1 MSDQSSN
8 STSPQQAPDDTMFR
22 AIVEGAIEGI
32 LIHRDQKP
40 LYVNPAWARLHGL
53 KVDDVLKMDDVLPL
67 IHESER
73 PRILSYMQQRMRGEA
88 APTQYEYRGVRADG
102 TVFWLENLVQQISW
116 CGEPAIQATVIDITR
131 RKKAEQALL
140 LSEAHFRSGFED
152 GPIGVTFVDRNLNFI
167 RVNRAFCEMT
177 GYSEDELL
185 HLTTTELTLP
195 EDLNSD
201 SPQPDT
207 TANEFANFSVRKK
220 YVRKDGGI
228 VWVRLSAH
236 WIFDGDGD
244 GESAYRMTLIENVTD
259 RVQARLAVEAS
270 ERRFRNLVEGSI
282 QGILIHRDDKPLF
295 VNDAWSQI
303 FGYTAA
309 EVRQASTTLQFAAPE
324 EHERLQGYREARMA
338 GDPAPT
344 RYEYKGL
351 RKNGTTVWL
360 ENNVRV
366 VGWDGGPAIQSTIID
381 CTERKLRENEL
392 ESFNQELER
401 RVAERTAELEA
412 ANEKLLG
419 EVTERQRA
427 ETKLRESRALYE
439 SLVET
444 IPLCVARKNLA
455 GEFVFVNK
463 ALRDTFG
470 KSLEE
475 IVGRNDYDF
484 SPKEL
489 ADQYRKDDCRVIE
502 TGEQLDFVET
512 SEFQG
517 EKRHIQTM
525 KTPIRNLDGE
535 ISGTQLVFWDI
546 TPQVEAAEI
555 RKEAQEELEL
565 RNRDLTSLLYVI
577 SHDLKEPVRAI
588 QSFSMLISQQED
600 SQLDERN
607 RGFLKR
613 VIDASSRMQALL
625 DDVLLLSRAQRTVDA
640 SESVDLGELVKSVLQ
655 ILSARIDE
663 TKASV
668 KVHEPLPIVLG
679 DRRWLIQALQ
689 NLVAN
694 ALKFSLPDEAPEVEI
709 ATADETELAGAEAG
723 IVVRDRGIG
732 VAPEHADRI
741 FDLFQRAV
749 GRNVEGTGAGLAIV
763 RGIAERHG
771 GGCRVIPR
779 DGGGSVFI
787 LTFGSAE
794 S

>member
-1 MSDQSSN
+1 MPDQPSNLASS
-8 STSPQQAPDDTMFR
+8 QQAPDDRMFR

-40 LYVNPAWARLHGL
+40 LYLNSAWARLHGL
-53 KVDDVLKMDDVLPL
+53 KVDDVLQMDDLLPL

-73 PRILSYMQQRMRGEA
+73 PRILRYMQQRMRGEA

-102 TVFWLENLVQQISW
+102 TVFWLENLVQQINW

-167 RVNRAFCEMT
+167 RVNRAFCDMT

-207 TANEFANFSVRKK
+207 TACEFANFSVRKK

-236 WIFDGDGD
+236 WIFDGDG
-244 GESAYRMTLIENVTD
+244 ESAYRMTLVENVTD

-282 QGILIHRDDKPLF
+282 QGILIHRNDKPLF
-295 VNDAWSQI
+295 VNGAWSQI
-303 FGYTAA
+303 FGYSAA
-309 EVRQASTTLQFAAPE
+309 EVREATSTLLFAAE
-324 EHERLQGYREARMA
+324 DEHERLRRYREARMT
-338 GDPAPT
+338 GDSAPT

-366 VGWDGGPAIQSTIID
+366 VDWDGGPAIQSTIID
-381 CTERKLRENEL
+381 CTQRKLREKEL

-412 ANEKLLG
+412 ANDQLLG
-419 EVTERQRA
+419 EVTERLRA
-427 ETKLRESRALYE
+427 EKKLRESTALYE

-444 IPLCVARKNLA
+444 IPLCVARKNLD

-463 ALRDTFG
+463 TLRDTFG

-475 IVGRNDYDF
+475 IVGRDDYDF

-489 ADQYRKDDCRVIE
+489 ADQYRKDDRRVIE

-517 EKRHIQTM
+517 EPRHIQTM

-535 ISGTQLVFWDI
+535 VSGTQLVFWDI

-555 RKEAQEELEL
+555 RKVAQEELEL

-588 QSFSMLISQQED
+588 QSFSMLIGQQED
-600 SQLDERN
+600 ALDERN

-663 TKASV
+663 THASV
-668 KVHEPLPIVLG
+668 TVQKPLPVVLG

-694 ALKFSLPDEAPEVEI
+694 ALKFTLPDEAPNVEI
-709 ATADETELAGAEAG
+709 ATANETELAGAEAG

-732 VAPEHADRI
+732 VDPEHAGRI

-779 DGGGSVFI
+779 EGGGSVFI

>member
-1 MSDQSSN
+1 MTDQPFKSA
-8 STSPQQAPDDTMFR
+8 SPQQAPDDTMFR
-22 AIVEGAIEGI
+22 SIVEGAIEGI

-40 LYVNPAWARLHGL
+40 LYVNPAWARFHGL
-53 KVDDVLKMDDVLPL
+53 DVGDVLQMDNVLPL

-73 PRILSYMQQRMRGEA
+73 PRLLGYMQQRMRGES
-88 APTQYEYRGVRADG
+88 APTQYEYRGVRSDG
-102 TVFWLENLVQQISW
+102 TVFWLENLVQQINW
-116 CGEPAIQATVIDITR
+116 CGESAIQATVIDISR

-152 GPIGVTFVDRNLNFI
+152 GPIGVTFVDRDLHFI

-177 GYSEDELL
+177 GYAEEELL

-195 EDLNSD
+195 DDLNSD

-236 WIFDGDGD
+236 WIFDGDG
-244 GESAYRMTLIENVTD
+244 ETAYRMTLVENVTD

-282 QGILIHRDDKPLF
+282 QGILIHRNEKPLF
-295 VNDAWSQI
+295 VNEAWSKI
-303 FGYTAA
+303 FGYSAA
-309 EVRQASTTLQFAAPE
+309 EVRAASTTLQFTAPE
-324 EHERLQGYREARMA
+324 EHERMLCYRDARMT
-338 GDPAPT
+338 GESAPT

-366 VGWDGGPAIQSTIID
+366 VDWDGGPAIQSTIID
-381 CTERKLRENEL
+381 CTERKLREKEL
-392 ESFNQELER
+392 ETFNEELER

-412 ANEKLLG
+412 ANHQLLG
-419 EVTERQRA
+419 EVTERLRI
-427 ETKLRESRALYE
+427 ESKLRESRGLYE

-444 IPLCVARKNLA
+444 IPLCVARKDLA
-455 GEFVFVNK
+455 GKFVFVNR

-475 IVGRNDYDF
+475 IVGHDDYDF
-484 SPKEL
+484 SPKVL
-489 ADQYRKDDCRVIE
+489 ADQYRKDDQSVIE

-512 SEFQG
+512 SQFRG

-525 KTPIRNLDGE
+525 KTPIRNLDGG

-555 RKEAQEELEL
+555 RKAAQDELEL

-588 QSFSMLISQQED
+588 QSFSMLISQQEN

-607 RGFLKR
+607 QGFLKR
-613 VIDASSRMQALL
+613 VIDASGRMQALL

-640 SESVDLGELVKSVLQ
+640 SESIDLSKIVGTVLQ
-655 ILSARIDE
+655 ILAARIEE
-663 TKASV
+663 TEASV
-668 KVHEPLPIVLG
+668 VVIDQLPVVLG

-694 ALKFSLPDEAPEVEI
+694 ALKFALPDEAPNIEI
-709 ATADETELAGAEAG
+709 ATATSTELAGDEAG
-723 IVVRDRGIG
+723 IVIRDRGPG
-732 VAPEHADRI
+732 VDVEHAERI

-763 RGIAERHG
+763 RGVAERHG
-771 GGCRVIPR
+771 GGCRVVPR
-779 DGGGSVFI
+779 EGGGSVFI
-787 LTFGSAE
+787 LTFGSNE

>member
-1 MSDQSSN
+1 MPDQPSN
-8 STSPQQAPDDTMFR
+8 SASPHTMFR
-22 AIVEGAIEGI
+22 SIVEGAIEGI

-40 LYVNPAWARLHGL
+40 LYANPAWARLHGL
-53 KVDDVLKMDDVLPL
+53 TVDDVLMMDDVLPL

-73 PRILSYMQQRMRGEA
+73 PRILSYMQQRMRGES

-102 TVFWLENLVQQISW
+102 TVFWLENLVQQIVW
-116 CGEPAIQATVIDITR
+116 CGEPAIQATVIDISR

-152 GPIGVTFVDRNLNFI
+152 GPIGVTFVDRDLHFI
-167 RVNRAFCEMT
+167 RVNRAFCEMIGFT
-177 GYSEDELL
+177 EEELL
-185 HLTTTELTLP
+185 TRTTTELTLP
-195 EDLNSD
+195 EDLKSD
-201 SPQPDT
+201 GPQPDT
-207 TANEFANFSVRKK
+207 TADEFANFTVRKK
-220 YVRKDGGI
+220 YVRRDGGI

-236 WIFDGDGD
+236 WIFDGN
-244 GESAYRMTLIENVTD
+244 GETAYRMTLVENVTE
-259 RVQARLAVEAS
+259 RVRARLAVEAS

-295 VNDAWSQI
+295 VNGAWSQI
-303 FGYTAA
+303 FGYSAA
-309 EVRQASTTLQFAAPE
+309 EVHEASSTLQFAAPE
-324 EHERLQGYREARMA
+324 EHERLQRYREARMA
-338 GDPAPT
+338 GESVPT
-344 RYEYKGL
+344 RYEYQGL

-366 VGWDGGPAIQSTIID
+366 VDWDGGPAIQSTIID
-381 CTERKLRENEL
+381 CTERKLREEEL
-392 ESFNQELER
+392 ETFNEELER
-401 RVAERTAELEA
+401 RVVERTAELEA
-412 ANEKLLG
+412 ANDQLVAEMI
-419 EVTERQRA
+419 ERLRA
-427 ETKLRESRALYE
+427 ETKLRESRTLYE

-444 IPLCVARKNLA
+444 IPLCVARKNLD
-455 GEFVFVNK
+455 GEFVFANR

-470 KSLEE
+470 KTLEE
-475 IVGRNDYDF
+475 IVGHNDYDF

-489 ADQYRKDDCRVIE
+489 ADQYRNDDQRVIE

-512 SEFQG
+512 SGFQG
-517 EKRHIQTM
+517 ETRHIQTL
-525 KTPIRNLDGE
+525 KTPIRNPDGQ
-535 ISGTQLVFWDI
+535 ITGTQLVFWDI

-555 RKEAQEELEL
+555 RKVAQEELEL

-588 QSFSMLISQQED
+588 QSFSMLIAQQED

-613 VIDASSRMQALL
+613 VIDASSRMQTLL

-640 SESVDLGELVKSVLQ
+640 SEPVDLAEIVKNVLQ
-655 ILSARIDE
+655 ILVARIEE
-663 TKASV
+663 TGASV
-668 KVHEPLPIVLG
+668 VIHEPLPVVTG

-694 ALKFSLPDEAPEVEI
+694 ALKFTLPEEPANVEI

-723 IVVRDRGIG
+723 LVVRDRGPG
-732 VAPEHADRI
+732 VDPKHAERI

-749 GRNVEGTGAGLAIV
+749 GRDVEGTGAGLAIV

-779 DGGGSVFI
+779 EGGGSVFV
-787 LTFGSAE
+787 LTFGSNEA
-794 S
+794 

>member
-8 STSPQQAPDDTMFR
+8 SISPQQAPDDTMFR

-102 TVFWLENLVQQISW
+102 TAFWLENLVQQISW

-152 GPIGVTFVDRNLNFI
+152 GPIGVTFVDRYLNFI
-167 RVNRAFCEMT
+167 RVNRAFCDMT
-177 GYSEDELL
+177 GYSEDELV

-207 TANEFANFSVRKK
+207 TASEFANFSVRKK

-244 GESAYRMTLIENVTD
+244 SAYRMTLVENVTD

-303 FGYTAA
+303 FGYSPA
-309 EVRQASTTLQFAAPE
+309 EVREASTTLDFAAPE
-324 EHERLQGYREARMA
+324 EHERLQGYREARMT
-338 GDPAPT
+338 GDSAPT

-366 VGWDGGPAIQSTIID
+366 VDWDGGPAIQSTIID
-381 CTERKLRENEL
+381 CTQRKLRENEL
-392 ESFNQELER
+392 ETFNQELER
-401 RVAERTAELEA
+401 RVVERTAELEA
-412 ANEKLLG
+412 ANDQLLG

-444 IPLCVARKNLA
+444 IPLCVARKDRD
-455 GEFVFVNK
+455 GKFVFVNR

-470 KSLEE
+470 KTLEE
-475 IVGRNDYDF
+475 IVGQDDYAF
-484 SPKEL
+484 SPKDL
-489 ADQYRKDDCRVIE
+489 ADQYRKDDQRVIE

-517 EKRHIQTM
+517 ETRHIQTM
-525 KTPIRNLDGE
+525 KTPILNLDGE

-555 RKEAQEELEL
+555 RKVAQEELEL

-640 SESVDLGELVKSVLQ
+640 SESVDLGELASSVLQ

-694 ALKFSLPDEAPEVEI
+694 ALKFSRPDEAPDVEI
-709 ATADETELAGAEAG
+709 ATADATELAGAEAG

-732 VAPEHADRI
+732 VDSEHAERI

-779 DGGGSVFI
+779 EGGGAVFI
-787 LTFGSAE
+787 LTFGSTE
-794 S
+794 D

>member
-1 MSDQSSN
+1 MPDHSSN

-73 PRILSYMQQRMRGEA
+73 PRLLSYMQQRMRGEA

-102 TVFWLENLVQQISW
+102 TVFWLENLVQQINW

-207 TANEFANFSVRKK
+207 TASEFANFSVRKK

-236 WIFDGDGD
+236 WIFDGDG
-244 GESAYRMTLIENVTD
+244 ESAYRMTLVENVTD

-303 FGYTAA
+303 FGYSPA
-309 EVRQASTTLQFAAPE
+309 EVREASTTLDFAAPE
-324 EHERLQGYREARMA
+324 EHERLQDYREARMT
-338 GDPAPT
+338 GDSAPT

-366 VGWDGGPAIQSTIID
+366 VDWDGGPAIQSTIID
-381 CTERKLRENEL
+381 CTQRKLREKEL

-412 ANEKLLG
+412 TNEKLLG
-419 EVTERQRA
+419 EVTERLRA

-444 IPLCVARKNLA
+444 VPLCVARKNLA

-475 IVGRNDYDF
+475 IVGRDDYDF

-489 ADQYRKDDCRVIE
+489 ADQYRKDDHRVIE

-535 ISGTQLVFWDI
+535 VSGTQLVFWDI

-555 RKEAQEELEL
+555 RKVAQEELEL

-588 QSFSMLISQQED
+588 QSFSMLISQQEG

-640 SESVDLGELVKSVLQ
+640 SESVDLGELIKSVLQ

-663 TKASV
+663 TNASITV
-668 KVHEPLPIVLG
+668 KEPLPVVLG

-694 ALKFSLPDEAPEVEI
+694 ALKFSLPDEAPDVEI
-709 ATADETELAGAEAG
+709 ATADATELAGAEAG

-732 VAPEHADRI
+732 VDPEHADRI

>member
-8 STSPQQAPDDTMFR
+8 SASSQPAPDDTMFR

-40 LYVNPAWARLHGL
+40 LYVNPAWARIHGL
-53 KVDDVLKMDDVLPL
+53 DVEDVLQMDDVLPL

-73 PRILSYMQQRMRGEA
+73 PRLLSYMEQRMRGEA
-88 APTQYEYRGVRADG
+88 APTRYEYRGVQADG
-102 TVFWLENLVQQISW
+102 TVFWLENLVQQIDW

-152 GPIGVTFVDRNLNFI
+152 GPIGVTFVDRDLQFI
-167 RVNRAFCEMT
+167 RVNRAFCDMT
-177 GYSEDELL
+177 GYTEEELL
-185 HLTTTELTLP
+185 HLKTTDLTLA
-195 EDLNSD
+195 EDLHSD

-207 TANEFANFSVRKK
+207 SADEFSNFSVRKK
-220 YVRKDGGI
+220 YVRKDGGV

-236 WIFDGDGD
+236 WIFDGDG
-244 GESAYRMTLIENVTD
+244 ETAYRMTLVENVTD
-259 RVQARLAVEAS
+259 RVQARLAVESS

-295 VNDAWSQI
+295 VNEAWSQI
-303 FGYTAA
+303 FGYSAA
-309 EVRQASTTLQFAAPE
+309 EVRSTSTTLNFAAPE
-324 EHERLQGYREARMA
+324 EHKRLQGYREARMN
-338 GDPAPT
+338 GEPAPK

-366 VGWDGGPAIQSTIID
+366 VDWDGGPAIQSTIID
-381 CTERKLRENEL
+381 CTERKLREKEL
-392 ESFNQELER
+392 ETFNEELER
-401 RVAERTAELEA
+401 RVNERTAELES
-412 ANEKLLG
+412 ANDQLLG
-419 EVTERQRA
+419 EVTERLSA
-427 ETKLRESRALYE
+427 EKKLRESRALYE

-444 IPLCVARKNLA
+444 IPLCVARKDLD
-455 GEFVFVNK
+455 GKFVFVNH

-470 KSLEE
+470 KTLKE
-475 IVGRNDYDF
+475 IVGQDDYAF
-484 SPKEL
+484 SPKKL
-489 ADQYRKDDCRVIE
+489 ADQYRKDDQRVIE

-512 SEFQG
+512 SEFKG
-517 EKRHIQTM
+517 EQRHIQTL

-555 RKEAQEELEL
+555 RRVAQEELEL

-600 SQLDERN
+600 SLDERN

-613 VIDASSRMQALL
+613 VIDASGRMQALL
-625 DDVLLLSRAQRTVDA
+625 DDVLLLSRAQRTVDP
-640 SESVDLGELVKSVLQ
+640 SESVDLAEIIQSVLQ
-655 ILSARIDE
+655 ILSARIEE
-663 TKASV
+663 TGASV
-668 KVHEPLPIVLG
+668 TVQGQLPVVLG

-694 ALKFSLPDEAPEVEI
+694 ALKFTTPDTAPEIEI
-709 ATADETELAGAEAG
+709 ATANEEELAGAEAG
-723 IVVRDRGIG
+723 LVVRDRGPG
-732 VAPEHADRI
+732 VNAEHADRI

-749 GRNVEGTGAGLAIV
+749 SRNVEGTGAGLAIV
-763 RGIAERHG
+763 RGVAERHG
-771 GGCRVIPR
+771 GGCRVVPR
-779 DGGGSVFI
+779 EGGGSIFI
-787 LTFGSAE
+787 LTFGSNG

>member
-8 STSPQQAPDDTMFR
+8 SISPQQAPDDTMFR

-102 TVFWLENLVQQISW
+102 TAFWLENLVQQISW

-152 GPIGVTFVDRNLNFI
+152 GPIGVTFVDRYLNFI
-167 RVNRAFCEMT
+167 RVNRAFCDMT
-177 GYSEDELL
+177 GYSEDELV

-207 TANEFANFSVRKK
+207 TASEFANFSVRKK

-244 GESAYRMTLIENVTD
+244 SAYRMTLVENVTD

-303 FGYTAA
+303 FGYSPA
-309 EVRQASTTLQFAAPE
+309 EVREASTTLDFAAPE
-324 EHERLQGYREARMA
+324 EHERLQGYREARMT
-338 GDPAPT
+338 GDSAPT

-366 VGWDGGPAIQSTIID
+366 VDWDGGPAIQSTIID
-381 CTERKLRENEL
+381 CTQRKLRENEL
-392 ESFNQELER
+392 ETFNQELER
-401 RVAERTAELEA
+401 RVVERTAELEA
-412 ANEKLLG
+412 ANDQLLG

-444 IPLCVARKNLA
+444 IPLCVARKDRD
-455 GEFVFVNK
+455 GKFVFVNR

-470 KSLEE
+470 KTLEE
-475 IVGRNDYDF
+475 IVGQDDYAF
-484 SPKEL
+484 SPKDL
-489 ADQYRKDDCRVIE
+489 ADQYRKDDQRVIE

-517 EKRHIQTM
+517 ETRHIQTM
-525 KTPIRNLDGE
+525 KTPILNLDGE

-555 RKEAQEELEL
+555 RKVAQEELEL

-640 SESVDLGELVKSVLQ
+640 SESVDLGELASSVLQ

-694 ALKFSLPDEAPEVEI
+694 ALKFSQPDEAPDVEI
-709 ATADETELAGAEAG
+709 ATADATELAGAEAG

-732 VAPEHADRI
+732 VDSEHAERI

-779 DGGGSVFI
+779 EGGGAVFI
-787 LTFGSAE
+787 LTFGSTE
-794 S
+794 D

>member
-1 MSDQSSN
+1 MPDQSSN
-8 STSPQQAPDDTMFR
+8 SANSQQAPDDTMFR

-53 KVDDVLKMDDVLPL
+53 TVDDVLKMDDVLPL

-73 PRILSYMQQRMRGEA
+73 PRILSYMQQRMRGES

-102 TVFWLENLVQQISW
+102 TVFWLENLVQQITW
-116 CGEPAIQATVIDITR
+116 CGEPAIQATVIDISR
-131 RKKAEQALL
+131 RKQAEQALL

-152 GPIGVTFVDRNLNFI
+152 GPIGVTFVDRDLHFI
-167 RVNRAFCEMT
+167 RVNRAFCEMIGFT
-177 GYSEDELL
+177 EEELL
-185 HLTTTELTLP
+185 SRTTTELTLP

-201 SPQPDT
+201 GPQPDT
-207 TANEFANFSVRKK
+207 TADEFANFTVRKK

-236 WIFDGDGD
+236 WIFDGN
-244 GESAYRMTLIENVTD
+244 GETAYRMTLVENVTD
-259 RVQARLAVEAS
+259 RVRARLAVEAS

-295 VNDAWSQI
+295 VNSAWSQI
-303 FGYTAA
+303 FGYSAA
-309 EVRQASTTLQFAAPE
+309 EVHEASSTLQFAAPE
-324 EHERLQGYREARMA
+324 EHDRLQGYRLARMA
-338 GDPAPT
+338 GESVPT
-344 RYEYKGL
+344 RYEYQGL

-366 VGWDGGPAIQSTIID
+366 VDWDGGPAIQSTIID
-381 CTERKLRENEL
+381 CTERKLREEEL
-392 ESFNQELER
+392 ETFNEELER
-401 RVAERTAELEA
+401 RVVERTAELEA
-412 ANEKLLG
+412 ANDQLVG
-419 EVTERQRA
+419 EMIERLRA
-427 ETKLRESRALYE
+427 ETKLRESRTLYE

-444 IPLCVARKNLA
+444 IPLCVARKNLD
-455 GEFVFVNK
+455 GEFVFVNR

-489 ADQYRKDDCRVIE
+489 ADQYRNDDQRVIE

-512 SEFQG
+512 SQFRG
-517 EKRHIQTM
+517 EKRHIQTL
-525 KTPIRNLDGE
+525 KTPIRNPDGE
-535 ISGTQLVFWDI
+535 ITGTQLVFWDI

-555 RKEAQEELEL
+555 RKVAQEELEL

-588 QSFSMLISQQED
+588 QSFSMLIKQQED
-600 SQLDERN
+600 SQLDDRS

-613 VIDASSRMQALL
+613 VIDASSRMQVLL

-640 SESVDLGELVKSVLQ
+640 SEPVALAELVKSVLQ
-655 ILSARIDE
+655 ILAARIDE
-663 TKASV
+663 SGATV
-668 KVHEPLPIVLG
+668 VVHEPLPVVKG

-694 ALKFSLPDEAPEVEI
+694 ALKFTLPGEQPNVEI
-709 ATADETELAGAEAG
+709 ATADESELAGAEAG
-723 IVVRDRGIG
+723 LVVRDRGPG
-732 VAPEHADRI
+732 VDPKHAERI

-749 GRNVEGTGAGLAIV
+749 GRDVEGTGAGLAIV

-771 GGCRVIPR
+771 GGCRVIAR
-779 DGGGSVFI
+779 EGGGSVFV
-787 LTFGSAE
+787 LTFGSNE
-794 S
+794 N

>member
-1 MSDQSSN
+1 MADQSSN
-8 STSPQQAPDDTMFR
+8 SANSQQSRDDTMFR

-53 KVDDVLKMDDVLPL
+53 AVDDVLKMDDVLPL

-73 PRILSYMQQRMRGEA
+73 PRILSYMQQRMRGES

-102 TVFWLENLVQQISW
+102 TVFWLENLVQQITW
-116 CGEPAIQATVIDITR
+116 CGEPVIQATVIDISR
-131 RKKAEQALL
+131 RKQAEQSLL

-152 GPIGVTFVDRNLNFI
+152 GPIGVTFVDRDLHFI

-177 GYSEDELL
+177 GFTEEELL
-185 HLTTTELTLP
+185 SRTTTELTP
-195 EDLNSD
+195 SEGLNSD
-201 SPQPDT
+201 TPQPDT
-207 TANEFANFSVRKK
+207 TADEFSNFTVRKK

-236 WIFDGDGD
+236 WIFDGDG
-244 GESAYRMTLIENVTD
+244 ETAYRMTLVENVTD
-259 RVQARLAVEAS
+259 RMQARLAVEAS

-282 QGILIHRDDKPLF
+282 QGILIHRDDRPLF

-303 FGYTAA
+303 FGYSAA
-309 EVRQASTTLQFAAPE
+309 EVHEATSTLQFAAPE
-324 EHERLQGYREARMA
+324 EHERLQGYRLARMA
-338 GDPAPT
+338 GESVPT
-344 RYEYKGL
+344 RYEYQGL

-366 VGWDGGPAIQSTIID
+366 VDWDGGPAIQSTIID
-381 CTERKLRENEL
+381 CTQRKLREEEL
-392 ESFNQELER
+392 ETFNEELER
-401 RVAERTAELEA
+401 RVVERTAELEA
-412 ANEKLLG
+412 ANDQLVG
-419 EVTERQRA
+419 EMIERLRA
-427 ETKLRESRALYE
+427 ETKLRESRTLYE

-444 IPLCVARKNLA
+444 IPLCIARKNLD
-455 GEFVFVNK
+455 GEFVFVNR

-470 KSLEE
+470 KTLEE
-475 IVGRNDYDF
+475 IVGHDDYDF

-489 ADQYRKDDCRVIE
+489 ADQYRNDDQRVIE

-512 SEFQG
+512 SEFRG
-517 EKRHIQTM
+517 EKRHIQTL
-525 KTPIRNLDGE
+525 KTPIRNPDGQ
-535 ISGTQLVFWDI
+535 ITGTQLVFWDI
-546 TPQVEAAEI
+546 TPQVQAAEI
-555 RKEAQEELEL
+555 RKVAQEELEL
-565 RNRDLTSLLYVI
+565 RNRDLTVLLYVI

-588 QSFSMLISQQED
+588 QSFSMLIAQHED

-613 VIDASSRMQALL
+613 VIDASNRMQALL
-625 DDVLLLSRAQRTVDA
+625 DDVLLLSRAQRTVDP
-640 SESVDLGELVKSVLQ
+640 SEPVNLAELVKSVLQ
-655 ILSARIDE
+655 ILAARIE
-663 TKASV
+663 ESGAAV
-668 KVHEPLPIVLG
+668 VIHEPLPVVTG

-694 ALKFSLPDEAPEVEI
+694 ALKFTLPGEAPNVEI
-709 ATADETELAGAEAG
+709 ATASESELGGAEAG
-723 IVVRDRGIG
+723 LVVRDQGPG
-732 VAPEHADRI
+732 VDPEHAERI

-779 DGGGSVFI
+779 EGGGSVFV
-787 LTFGSAE
+787 LTFGSN
-794 S
+794 

>member
-1 MSDQSSN
+1 MLDQPSN
-8 STSPQQAPDDTMFR
+8 SADPKSIPDDTMFR

-53 KVDDVLKMDDVLPL
+53 TVDDVLKMDDVLPL

-73 PRILSYMQQRMRGEA
+73 PRLLSYMQLRMRGES

-102 TVFWLENLVQQISW
+102 TVFWLENLVQQINW
-116 CGEPAIQATVIDITR
+116 CGQPAIQATVIDITR

-152 GPIGVTFVDRNLNFI
+152 GPIGVTFVDRDLHFI
-167 RVNRAFCEMT
+167 RVNRAFCDMT
-177 GYSEDELL
+177 GYEEAELL
-185 HLTTTELTLP
+185 QLTTTELTLE

-201 SPQPDT
+201 APQPDT
-207 TANEFANFSVRKK
+207 TSNEFANFSVRKK

-236 WIFDGDGD
+236 WIFDGDG
-244 GESAYRMTLIENVTD
+244 ETAYRMTLVENVTD

-282 QGILIHRDDKPLF
+282 QGILIHRNDKPLF
-295 VNDAWSQI
+295 VNEAWTRI
-303 FGYTAA
+303 FGYSAA
-309 EVRQASTTLQFAAPE
+309 EVRDASTTLQFAAPE
-324 EHERLQGYREARMA
+324 EHERLQGYREARMT
-338 GDPAPT
+338 GESAPK

-366 VGWDGGPAIQSTIID
+366 VDWDGGPAIQSTIID
-381 CTERKLRENEL
+381 CTERKLREKEL
-392 ESFNQELER
+392 ETFNEELER
-401 RVAERTAELEA
+401 RVAERTTELEA
-412 ANEKLLG
+412 ANDKLLE
-419 EVTERQRA
+419 EVTERLRA
-427 ETKLRESRALYE
+427 ESKLRESTALYE

-444 IPLCVARKNLA
+444 IPLCVARKNLD
-455 GEFVFVNK
+455 GDFVFANK
-463 ALRDTFG
+463 ALRDIFN
-470 KSLEE
+470 KRLEE

-484 SPKEL
+484 SPRQL
-489 ADQYRKDDCRVIE
+489 ADQYREDDQRVIE

-512 SEFQG
+512 SQFQG
-517 EKRHIQTM
+517 EKRHIHTM
-525 KTPIRNLDGE
+525 KTPIRNLDGK
-535 ISGTQLVFWDI
+535 ITGTQLVFWDI
-546 TPQVEAAEI
+546 TPQVEAAEV
-555 RKEAQEELEL
+555 RKAAQEELEL

-588 QSFSMLISQQED
+588 QSFSMLIDQQSE

-607 RGFLKR
+607 REFLKR
-613 VIDASSRMQALL
+613 VIDASKRMHVLL

-640 SESVDLGELVKSVLQ
+640 SESVNLSATVKSVLQ
-655 ILSARIDE
+655 ILAARIEE
-663 TKASV
+663 TGATV
-668 KVHEPLPIVLG
+668 TVEEPLPTVLG

-694 ALKFSLPDEAPEVEI
+694 ALKFTLPDESPNVEI
-709 ATADETELAGAEAG
+709 ATASKSELGGDKVG
-723 IVVRDRGIG
+723 IAVRDRGPG
-732 VAPEHADRI
+732 VDIEHAERI

-763 RGIAERHG
+763 RGVAERHG

-779 DGGGSVFI
+779 EGGGSVFV
-787 LTFGSAE
+787 LTFGSSE

>member
-1 MSDQSSN
+1 MPDQPSN
-8 STSPQQAPDDTMFR
+8 SASPHTMFR
-22 AIVEGAIEGI
+22 SIVEGAIEGI

-53 KVDDVLKMDDVLPL
+53 AVGDVLQMDDVLPL

-73 PRILSYMQQRMRGEA
+73 PRILSYMQQRMRGEQ

-102 TVFWLENLVQQISW
+102 TVFWLENLVQQINW
-116 CGEPAIQATVIDITR
+116 CGEPAIQATVIDISR

-152 GPIGVTFVDRNLNFI
+152 GPIGVTFVDRDLHFI
-167 RVNRAFCEMT
+167 RVNRAFCDMT
-177 GYSEDELL
+177 GYAEEELL

-201 SPQPDT
+201 APQPDT

-236 WIFDGDGD
+236 WIFDGDG
-244 GESAYRMTLIENVTD
+244 ETAYRMTLVENVTD

-282 QGILIHRDDKPLF
+282 QGILIHRNDKPLF
-295 VNDAWSQI
+295 VNEAWSKI
-303 FGYTAA
+303 FGYSAA
-309 EVRQASTTLQFAAPE
+309 EVKEATTTLQFTAPE
-324 EHERLQGYREARMA
+324 EHERMLHYRDARMT
-338 GDPAPT
+338 GESAPT

-366 VGWDGGPAIQSTIID
+366 VDWDGGPAIQSTVID
-381 CTERKLRENEL
+381 CTERKLRETEL
-392 ESFNQELER
+392 ETLNEELER

-412 ANEKLLG
+412 ANDQLLG
-419 EVTERQRA
+419 EITDRLRA
-427 ETKLRESRALYE
+427 ESKLREPRGLYE

-444 IPLCVARKNLA
+444 IPLCVARKNLD
-455 GEFVFVNK
+455 GNFVFVNR

-470 KSLEE
+470 KTLDE

-489 ADQYRKDDCRVIE
+489 ADQYRKDDERVIE

-512 SEFQG
+512 SEFRG
-517 EKRHIQTM
+517 EQRHIQTL

-535 ISGTQLVFWDI
+535 ISGSQLVFWDI
-546 TPQVEAAEI
+546 TPQVEATEI
-555 RKEAQEELEL
+555 RKAAQEELEL

-588 QSFSMLISQQED
+588 QSFSMLIRQQED

-607 RGFLKR
+607 QGFLKR
-613 VIDASSRMQALL
+613 VIDASARMHALL
-625 DDVLLLSRAQRTVDA
+625 DDVLLLSRAQRTVNA
-640 SESVDLGELVKSVLQ
+640 SESVALGEIIGSVLQ
-655 ILSARIDE
+655 ILAARIEE
-663 TKASV
+663 TEASV
-668 KVHEPLPIVLG
+668 VVHEPLPIVMG

-694 ALKFSLPDEAPEVEI
+694 ALKFTLPGEAPNVEI
-709 ATADETELAGAEAG
+709 APASESELGGAEAG
-723 IVVRDRGIG
+723 LVVRDRGPG
-732 VAPEHADRI
+732 VDVEHAERI

-763 RGIAERHG
+763 RGVAERHG
-771 GGCRVIPR
+771 GGCRVVPR
-779 DGGGSVFI
+779 EGGGSNFI
-787 LTFGSAE
+787 LTFGPSE
-794 S
+794 G

>member
-1 MSDQSSN
+1 MFDQPSN
-8 STSPQQAPDDTMFR
+8 SAGLQNTPDDTMFR

-40 LYVNPAWARLHGL
+40 LYVNSAWARLHGL
-53 KVDDVLKMDDVLPL
+53 TVDDVLKMDDVLPL

-73 PRILSYMQQRMRGEA
+73 PRLLSYMQLRMRGES
-88 APTQYEYRGVRADG
+88 APTQYDYRGVRADG
-102 TVFWLENLVQQISW
+102 TVFWLENRVQQINW
-116 CGEPAIQATVIDITR
+116 CGQPAIQATVIDITR

-152 GPIGVTFVDRNLNFI
+152 GPIGVTFVDRDLHFI
-167 RVNRAFCEMT
+167 RVNRAFCDMT
-177 GYSEDELL
+177 GYEEAELL
-185 HLTTTELTLP
+185 QLTTTELTLP
-195 EDLNSD
+195 EDLHSD
-201 SPQPDT
+201 ASQPDT
-207 TANEFANFSVRKK
+207 TSAEFANFSVRKK
-220 YVRKDGGI
+220 YIRKDGGV

-236 WIFDGDGD
+236 WIFDGDG
-244 GESAYRMTLIENVTD
+244 ETAYRMTLVENVTD

-282 QGILIHRDDKPLF
+282 QGILIHRNDKPLF

-303 FGYTAA
+303 FGYSAA
-309 EVRQASTTLQFAAPE
+309 EVRDASTTLQFAAPE
-324 EHERLQGYREARMA
+324 EHERLQEYREARMEGGA
-338 GDPAPT
+338 APK

-366 VGWDGGPAIQSTIID
+366 VDWDGGPAIQSTIID
-381 CTERKLRENEL
+381 CTQRKLREEEL
-392 ESFNQELER
+392 ETFNEELER
-401 RVAERTAELEA
+401 RVAERTTELEA
-412 ANEKLLG
+412 TNDKLQG
-419 EVTERQRA
+419 EVTERLRV
-427 ETKLRESRALYE
+427 ELKLRESTALYE

-444 IPLCVARKNLA
+444 IPLCVARKNLD
-455 GEFVFVNK
+455 GEFVFVNR

-475 IVGRNDYDF
+475 IVGRDDYDF

-489 ADQYRKDDCRVIE
+489 ADQYREDDQRVIE

-517 EKRHIQTM
+517 EKRHIHTL
-525 KTPIRNLDGE
+525 KTPIRNLDGK

-555 RKEAQEELEL
+555 RKAAQEELEL

-588 QSFSMLISQQED
+588 QSFSMLIEQQEE
-600 SQLDERN
+600 SQLDERH

-613 VIDASSRMQALL
+613 VIDASNRMQVLL

-640 SESVDLGELVKSVLQ
+640 SESINLGEIVKNVLQ
-655 ILSARIDE
+655 VLAARIDE
-663 TKASV
+663 TGAAV
-668 KVHEPLPIVLG
+668 TVEEPLPTVLG

-694 ALKFSLPDEAPEVEI
+694 ALKFTLPDKAPNIEI
-709 ATADETELAGAEAG
+709 ATASKSELDGDQAGL
-723 IVVRDRGIG
+723 VVRDRGPG
-732 VAPEHADRI
+732 VDVEHAERI

-763 RGIAERHG
+763 RGVAERHG

-779 DGGGSVFI
+779 EGGGSVFI
-787 LTFGSAE
+787 LTFGS
-794 S
+794 SKN

>member
-1 MSDQSSN
+1 MPDQPSNLASS
-8 STSPQQAPDDTMFR
+8 QQTPDDRMFR

-40 LYVNPAWARLHGL
+40 LYLNSAWARLHGL
-53 KVDDVLKMDDVLPL
+53 KVDDVLQMDDLLPL

-102 TVFWLENLVQQISW
+102 TVFWLENLVQQINW

-167 RVNRAFCEMT
+167 RVNRAFCDMT

-207 TANEFANFSVRKK
+207 TACEFANFSVRKK

-236 WIFDGDGD
+236 WIFDGDG
-244 GESAYRMTLIENVTD
+244 ESAYRMTLVENVTD

-295 VNDAWSQI
+295 VNGAWSQI
-303 FGYTAA
+303 FGYSAA
-309 EVRQASTTLQFAAPE
+309 EVREATSTLLFAAE
-324 EHERLQGYREARMA
+324 DEHERLRRYREARMT
-338 GDPAPT
+338 GDSAPT

-366 VGWDGGPAIQSTIID
+366 VDWDGGPAIQSTIID
-381 CTERKLRENEL
+381 CTQRKLREKEL

-412 ANEKLLG
+412 ANDQLLG
-419 EVTERQRA
+419 EVTERLRA
-427 ETKLRESRALYE
+427 EKKLRESTALYE

-444 IPLCVARKNLA
+444 IPLCVARKNLD

-463 ALRDTFG
+463 TLRDTFG

-475 IVGRNDYDF
+475 IVGRDDYDF

-489 ADQYRKDDCRVIE
+489 ADQYRKDDRRVIE

-517 EKRHIQTM
+517 EPRHIQTM

-535 ISGTQLVFWDI
+535 VSGTQLVFWDI

-555 RKEAQEELEL
+555 RKVAQEELEL

-588 QSFSMLISQQED
+588 QSFSMLIGQQED
-600 SQLDERN
+600 ALDERN

-663 TKASV
+663 THASV
-668 KVHEPLPIVLG
+668 TVQKPLPVVLG

-694 ALKFSLPDEAPEVEI
+694 ALKFTLPDEAPNVEI
-709 ATADETELAGAEAG
+709 ATANETELAGAEAG

-732 VAPEHADRI
+732 VDPEHAGRI

-779 DGGGSVFI
+779 EGGGSVFI

>member
-1 MSDQSSN
+1 MADQSSN
-8 STSPQQAPDDTMFR
+8 SANSQQSRDDTMFR

-53 KVDDVLKMDDVLPL
+53 AVDDVLKMDDVLPL

-73 PRILSYMQQRMRGEA
+73 PRILSYMQQRMRGES

-102 TVFWLENLVQQISW
+102 TVFWLENLVQQITW
-116 CGEPAIQATVIDITR
+116 CGEPVIQATVIDISR
-131 RKKAEQALL
+131 RKQAEQSLL

-152 GPIGVTFVDRNLNFI
+152 GPIGVTFVDRDLHFI

-177 GYSEDELL
+177 GFTEEELL
-185 HLTTTELTLP
+185 SRTTTELTP
-195 EDLNSD
+195 SEGLNSD
-201 SPQPDT
+201 TPQPDT
-207 TANEFANFSVRKK
+207 TADEFSNFTVRKK

-236 WIFDGDGD
+236 WIFDGDG
-244 GESAYRMTLIENVTD
+244 ETAYRMTLVENVTD
-259 RVQARLAVEAS
+259 RMQARLAVEAS

-282 QGILIHRDDKPLF
+282 QGILIHRDDRPLF

-303 FGYTAA
+303 FGYSAA
-309 EVRQASTTLQFAAPE
+309 EVHEATSTLQFAAPE
-324 EHERLQGYREARMA
+324 EHERLQGYRLARMT
-338 GDPAPT
+338 GESVPT
-344 RYEYKGL
+344 RYEYQGL
-351 RKNGTTVWL
+351 RKNGSTVWL

-366 VGWDGGPAIQSTIID
+366 VDWDGGPAIQSTIID
-381 CTERKLRENEL
+381 CTQRKLREEEL
-392 ESFNQELER
+392 ETFNEELER
-401 RVAERTAELEA
+401 RVVERTAELEA
-412 ANEKLLG
+412 ANDQLVG
-419 EVTERQRA
+419 EMIERLRA
-427 ETKLRESRALYE
+427 ETKLRESRTLYE

-444 IPLCVARKNLA
+444 IPLCVARKNLD
-455 GEFVFVNK
+455 GEFVFVNR

-470 KSLEE
+470 KTLEE
-475 IVGRNDYDF
+475 IVGHDDYDF

-489 ADQYRKDDCRVIE
+489 ADQYRNDDQRVIE

-512 SEFQG
+512 SEFRG
-517 EKRHIQTM
+517 EKRHIQTL
-525 KTPIRNLDGE
+525 KTPIRNPDGQ
-535 ISGTQLVFWDI
+535 ITDTQLVFWDI
-546 TPQVEAAEI
+546 TPQVQAAEI
-555 RKEAQEELEL
+555 RKVAQEELEL
-565 RNRDLTSLLYVI
+565 RNRDLTVLLYVI

-588 QSFSMLISQQED
+588 QSFSMLIAQHED

-613 VIDASSRMQALL
+613 VIDASNRMQALL
-625 DDVLLLSRAQRTVDA
+625 DDVLLLSRAQRTVDP
-640 SESVDLGELVKSVLQ
+640 SEPVNLAELVKSVLQ
-655 ILSARIDE
+655 ILAARIE
-663 TKASV
+663 ESGAAV
-668 KVHEPLPIVLG
+668 VIHEPLPVVTG

-694 ALKFSLPDEAPEVEI
+694 ALKFTLPGEAPNVEI
-709 ATADETELAGAEAG
+709 ATASESELGGAEAG
-723 IVVRDRGIG
+723 LVVRDHGPG
-732 VAPEHADRI
+732 VDPEHAERI

-779 DGGGSVFI
+779 EGGGSVFV
-787 LTFGSAE
+787 LTFGSN
-794 S
+794 

>member
-53 KVDDVLKMDDVLPL
+53 KVDDVLRMDDVLPL

-73 PRILSYMQQRMRGEA
+73 PRLLSYMQQRMRGEA

-102 TVFWLENLVQQISW
+102 TVFWLENLVQQINW

-207 TANEFANFSVRKK
+207 TASEFANFSVRKK

-236 WIFDGDGD
+236 WIFDGDG
-244 GESAYRMTLIENVTD
+244 ESAYRMTLVENVTD

-282 QGILIHRDDKPLF
+282 QGILIHRDDRPLF

-303 FGYTAA
+303 FGYSPA
-309 EVRQASTTLQFAAPE
+309 EVREASTTLDFAAPE
-324 EHERLQGYREARMA
+324 EHERLQGYREAQMT
-338 GDPAPT
+338 GESAPT

-366 VGWDGGPAIQSTIID
+366 VDWDGGPAIQSTVID
-381 CTERKLRENEL
+381 CTQRKLREKEL

-412 ANEKLLG
+412 TNDKLLG
-419 EVTERQRA
+419 EVTERLRA

-475 IVGRNDYDF
+475 IVGRDDYDF
-484 SPKEL
+484 SPQEL
-489 ADQYRKDDCRVIE
+489 ADQYRKDDHRVIE

-535 ISGTQLVFWDI
+535 VSGTQLVFWDI

-555 RKEAQEELEL
+555 RKVAQEELEL

-588 QSFSMLISQQED
+588 QSFSMLISQQEG

-640 SESVDLGELVKSVLQ
+640 SESVDLGELIKSVLQ

-663 TKASV
+663 TNASV
-668 KVHEPLPIVLG
+668 TVQEPLPVVLG

-694 ALKFSLPDEAPEVEI
+694 ALKFSLPDEAPDVEI
-709 ATADETELAGAEAG
+709 ATADATELAGAEAG

-732 VAPEHADRI
+732 VDPEHADRI

>member
-1 MSDQSSN
+1 MADQSSN
-8 STSPQQAPDDTMFR
+8 SANSQQSRDDTMFR

-53 KVDDVLKMDDVLPL
+53 AVDDVLKMDDVLPL

-73 PRILSYMQQRMRGEA
+73 PRILSYMQQRMRGES

-102 TVFWLENLVQQISW
+102 TVFWLENLVQQITW
-116 CGEPAIQATVIDITR
+116 CGEPVIQATVIDISR
-131 RKKAEQALL
+131 RKQAEQSLL

-152 GPIGVTFVDRNLNFI
+152 GPIGVTFVDRDLHFI

-177 GYSEDELL
+177 GFTEEELL
-185 HLTTTELTLP
+185 SRTTTELTP
-195 EDLNSD
+195 SEGLNSD
-201 SPQPDT
+201 TPQPDT
-207 TANEFANFSVRKK
+207 TADEFSNFTVRKK

-236 WIFDGDGD
+236 WIFDGDG
-244 GESAYRMTLIENVTD
+244 ETAYRMTLVENVTD
-259 RVQARLAVEAS
+259 RMQARLAVEAS

-282 QGILIHRDDKPLF
+282 QGILIHRDDRPLF

-303 FGYTAA
+303 FGYSAA
-309 EVRQASTTLQFAAPE
+309 EVHEATSTLQFAAPE
-324 EHERLQGYREARMA
+324 EHERLQGYRLARMT
-338 GDPAPT
+338 GESVPT
-344 RYEYKGL
+344 RYEYQGL
-351 RKNGTTVWL
+351 RKNGSTVWL

-366 VGWDGGPAIQSTIID
+366 VDWDGGPAIQSTIID
-381 CTERKLRENEL
+381 CTQRKLREEEL
-392 ESFNQELER
+392 ETFNEELER
-401 RVAERTAELEA
+401 RVVERTAELEA
-412 ANEKLLG
+412 ANDQLVG
-419 EVTERQRA
+419 EMIERLRA
-427 ETKLRESRALYE
+427 ETKLRESRTLYE

-444 IPLCVARKNLA
+444 IPLCVARKNLD
-455 GEFVFVNK
+455 GEFVFVNR

-470 KSLEE
+470 KTLEE
-475 IVGRNDYDF
+475 IVGHDDYDF

-489 ADQYRKDDCRVIE
+489 ADQYRNDDQRVIE

-512 SEFQG
+512 SEFRG
-517 EKRHIQTM
+517 EKRHIQTL
-525 KTPIRNLDGE
+525 KTPIRNPDGQ
-535 ISGTQLVFWDI
+535 ITGTQLVFWDI
-546 TPQVEAAEI
+546 TPQVQAAEI
-555 RKEAQEELEL
+555 RKVAQEELEL
-565 RNRDLTSLLYVI
+565 RNRDLTVLLYVI

-588 QSFSMLISQQED
+588 QSFSMLIAQHED

-613 VIDASSRMQALL
+613 VIDASNRMQALL
-625 DDVLLLSRAQRTVDA
+625 DDVLLLSRAQRTVDP
-640 SESVDLGELVKSVLQ
+640 SEPVNLAELVKSVLQ
-655 ILSARIDE
+655 ILAARIE
-663 TKASV
+663 ESGAAV
-668 KVHEPLPIVLG
+668 VIHEPLPVVTG

-694 ALKFSLPDEAPEVEI
+694 ALKFTLPGEAPNVEI
-709 ATADETELAGAEAG
+709 ATASESELGGAEAG
-723 IVVRDRGIG
+723 LVVRDQGPG
-732 VAPEHADRI
+732 VDPEHAERI

-779 DGGGSVFI
+779 EGGGSVFV
-787 LTFGSAE
+787 LTFGSN
-794 S
+794 

>member
-102 TVFWLENLVQQISW
+102 TVFWLENLVQQINW

-152 GPIGVTFVDRNLNFI
+152 GPIGVTFVDRNLHFI
-167 RVNRAFCEMT
+167 RVNRAFCDMT
-177 GYSEDELL
+177 GYLEDELL

-207 TANEFANFSVRKK
+207 TASEFANFSVRKK

-236 WIFDGDGD
+236 WIFDGDG
-244 GESAYRMTLIENVTD
+244 ESAYRMTLVENVTD

-282 QGILIHRDDKPLF
+282 QGILIHRDDRPLF

-303 FGYTAA
+303 FGYSPA
-309 EVRQASTTLQFAAPE
+309 EVREASTTLDFAAPE
-324 EHERLQGYREARMA
+324 EHERLQGYREARMT
-338 GDPAPT
+338 GDSAPT

-366 VGWDGGPAIQSTIID
+366 VDWDGGLAIQSTIID
-381 CTERKLRENEL
+381 CTQRKLREKEL
-392 ESFNQELER
+392 ETFNQELER
-401 RVAERTAELEA
+401 RVVERTAELEA
-412 ANEKLLG
+412 ANDQLLG
-419 EVTERQRA
+419 EVTERLRA

-444 IPLCVARKNLA
+444 IPLCVARKDRD
-455 GEFVFVNK
+455 GKFVFVNR

-470 KSLEE
+470 KTLEE
-475 IVGRNDYDF
+475 IVGQDDYAF

-489 ADQYRKDDCRVIE
+489 ADQYRKDDQRVIE

-517 EKRHIQTM
+517 EARHIQTM
-525 KTPIRNLDGE
+525 KTPILNLDGE

-555 RKEAQEELEL
+555 RKVAQEELEL

-640 SESVDLGELVKSVLQ
+640 SELVDLGELVSSVLQ

-668 KVHEPLPIVLG
+668 KVHEPLPVVLG

-694 ALKFSLPDEAPEVEI
+694 ALKFSQPDEAPDVEI
-709 ATADETELAGAEAG
+709 ATADATELAGAEAG

-732 VAPEHADRI
+732 VDPEHAERI

-771 GGCRVIPR
+771 GGCRVVPR
-779 DGGGSVFI
+779 EGGGSVFI
-787 LTFGSAE
+787 LTFGSTE
-794 S
+794 D

>member
-102 TVFWLENLVQQISW
+102 TVFWLENLVQQVNW

-152 GPIGVTFVDRNLNFI
+152 GPIGVTFVDRNLHFI
-167 RVNRAFCEMT
+167 RVNRAFCDMT

-207 TANEFANFSVRKK
+207 TASEFANFSVRKK

-236 WIFDGDGD
+236 WIFDGDG
-244 GESAYRMTLIENVTD
+244 ESAYRMTLVENVTD

-282 QGILIHRDDKPLF
+282 QGILIHRDDRPLF

-303 FGYTAA
+303 FGYSPA
-309 EVRQASTTLQFAAPE
+309 EVREASTTLDFAAPE
-324 EHERLQGYREARMA
+324 EHERLQGYREARMT
-338 GDPAPT
+338 GDSAPT

-366 VGWDGGPAIQSTIID
+366 VDWDGGPAIQSTIID
-381 CTERKLRENEL
+381 CTQRKLREKEL
-392 ESFNQELER
+392 ETFNQELER
-401 RVAERTAELEA
+401 RVVERTAELEA
-412 ANEKLLG
+412 ANDQLLG
-419 EVTERQRA
+419 EVTERLRA

-444 IPLCVARKNLA
+444 IPLCVARKDRD
-455 GEFVFVNK
+455 GKFVFVNR

-470 KSLEE
+470 KTLEE
-475 IVGRNDYDF
+475 IVGQDDYAF
-484 SPKEL
+484 SPKDL
-489 ADQYRKDDCRVIE
+489 ADQYRKDDQRVIE

-517 EKRHIQTM
+517 EARHIQTM
-525 KTPIRNLDGE
+525 KTPILNLDGE

-546 TPQVEAAEI
+546 TPQVDAAEI
-555 RKEAQEELEL
+555 RKVAQEELEL

-640 SESVDLGELVKSVLQ
+640 SELVDLGELVSSVLQ

-668 KVHEPLPIVLG
+668 KVHEPLPVVLG

-694 ALKFSLPDEAPEVEI
+694 ALKFSQPDEAPDVEI
-709 ATADETELAGAEAG
+709 ATADASELAGAEAG

-732 VAPEHADRI
+732 VDPEHAERI

-779 DGGGSVFI
+779 EGGGSVFI
-787 LTFGSAE
+787 LTFGSTE
-794 S
+794 D

>member
-8 STSPQQAPDDTMFR
+8 SISPQQAPDDTMFR

-102 TVFWLENLVQQISW
+102 TAFWLENLVQQISW

-152 GPIGVTFVDRNLNFI
+152 GPIGVTFVDRDLNFI
-167 RVNRAFCEMT
+167 RVNRAFCDMT
-177 GYSEDELL
+177 GYSEDELV

-207 TANEFANFSVRKK
+207 TASEFANFSVRKK

-244 GESAYRMTLIENVTD
+244 SAYRMTLVENVTD

-303 FGYTAA
+303 FGYSPA
-309 EVRQASTTLQFAAPE
+309 EVREASTTLDFAAPE
-324 EHERLQGYREARMA
+324 EHERLQGYREARMT
-338 GDPAPT
+338 GDSAPT

-366 VGWDGGPAIQSTIID
+366 VDWDGGPAIQSTIID
-381 CTERKLRENEL
+381 CTQRKLRENEL
-392 ESFNQELER
+392 ETFNQELER
-401 RVAERTAELEA
+401 RVVERTAELEA
-412 ANEKLLG
+412 ANDQLLG

-444 IPLCVARKNLA
+444 IPLCVARKDRD
-455 GEFVFVNK
+455 GKFVFVNR

-470 KSLEE
+470 KTLEE
-475 IVGRNDYDF
+475 IVGQDDYAF
-484 SPKEL
+484 SPKDL
-489 ADQYRKDDCRVIE
+489 ADQYRKDDQRVIE

-517 EKRHIQTM
+517 ETRHIQTM
-525 KTPIRNLDGE
+525 KTPILNLDGE

-555 RKEAQEELEL
+555 RKVAQEELEL

-640 SESVDLGELVKSVLQ
+640 SESVDLGELASSVLQ

-694 ALKFSLPDEAPEVEI
+694 ALKFSRPDEAPDVEI
-709 ATADETELAGAEAG
+709 ATADATELAGAEAG

-732 VAPEHADRI
+732 VDSEHAERI

-779 DGGGSVFI
+779 EGGGAVFI
-787 LTFGSAE
+787 LTFGSTE
-794 S
+794 D